1 MTAKEMF
8 EKINFYKLETS
19 HYIGGITYIK
29 TLGKEYE
36 EVSFF
41 EDDGQIL
48 IPIKNINILDGEL
61 IRAINKQVK
70 ECKELGC
77 LDE

>member
-8 EKINFYKLETS
+8 EALNFYKLETS
-19 HYIGGITYIK
+19 HYVHGITYIK

-48 IPIKNINILDGEL
+48 IPIKNISILDSEL
-61 IRAINKQVK
+61 IKAINQQ
-70 ECKELGC
+70 CKELGW